1 MKKWRDRRKQVT
13 VVSNNYRDTSSSDE
27 NIEVNDSTSMN
38 VDADSPLENG
48 MFVNNE
54 NTCDDVD
61 SDLGLDLDDSVGPDL
76 GTGVGLGLG
85 AGVGSGPGS
94 SDSSSESGLDTSSSE
109 SDSDCLND
117 ENDDDALCERLKTW
131 ALNNNCTRDCINE
144 ILAIVSDLGGDVP
157 KDSRTLLETQRDVIQ
172 TPMGVGHY
180 IYIGVE
186 KKNTKAFIIP

>member
-13 VVSNNYRDTSSSDE
+13 VVSNSYRDISSSDE

-38 VDADSPLENG
+38 VDADSPSENG

-54 NTCDDVD
+54 NTCNDVD

-76 GTGVGLGLG
+76 GAGVGP
-85 AGVGSGPGS
+85 GSGPGS
-94 SDSSSESGLDTSSSE
+94 SDSSSESGLDASSSE

-131 ALNNNCTRDCINE
+131 ALNNNCTRDCIDDLPIFKSSSINPWS
-144 ILAIVSDLGGDVP
+144 ILIRFHPFKPISV
-157 KDSRTLLETQRDVIQ
+157 
-172 TPMGVGHY
+172 
-180 IYIGVE
+180 
-186 KKNTKAFIIP
+186 AFYCGKSQSPHLMS